1 MENKKILAIFG
12 GSFNPPLNSHFLL
25 AEHVY
30 NELENIEK
38 VIFLPV
44 NSKYAKS
51 GLLSNEH
58 RFNMLKIVTD
68 KNDHF
73 QLSDLETKQK
83 EQLCTVE
90 TLELMQKQYP
100 NNILYF
106 IIGTDNLKEISKWDR
121 SKELV
126 QKFKI
131 LVVARG
137 YDDFENI
144 INNDK
149 FLIKYRDSFVFLKE
163 NIRTNLS
170 STFVRKNLKEGKSVK
185 YLMPDDVLEYIKNNR
200 LYL

>member
-38 VIFLPV
+38 VVFLPV

-121 SKELV
+121 SEELV

>member
-25 AEHVY
+25 AEHIY

-38 VIFLPV
+38 VVFLPV

-58 RFNMLKIVTD
+58 RFNMLKLVTD
-68 KNDHF
+68 KNEHF
-73 QLSDLETKQK
+73 WLSDLETSQK

-90 TLELMQKQYP
+90 TLKLMQKQYP

-106 IIGTDNLKEISKWDR
+106 VIGTDNLKEISKWDR
-121 SKELV
+121 AEELV
-126 QKFKI
+126 QNFKI

-144 INNDK
+144 ISNDN
-149 FLIKYRDSFVFLKE
+149 FLVKYRSSFIFLKE

-170 STFVRKNLKEGKSVK
+170 STFVRKNLKERKSVK
-185 YLMPDDVLEYIKNNR
+185 YLMPDEVLEYIKNNK